1 MIHIIARLRVLPE
14 RREQFLGWCRRLV
27 EITRSEAGTL
37 VYEYHYDAASDR
49 CLVIETY
56 RDIESFDSHLVDIG
70 TEAMAGQ
77 ADYVIEHLDVCGDI
91 SPSQKAMFASL
102 LQDSEGGLA
111 KVMFYQPKAA
121 TRLAAD

>member
-14 RREQFLGWCRRLV
+14 GRAQFLAWCRRLV
-27 EITRSEAGTL
+27 EITRREAGTL
-37 VYEYHYDAASDR
+37 VYEYHYDETSDR

-56 RDIESFDSHLVDIG
+56 RDIESFDRHLADIA

-91 SPSQKAMFASL
+91 SPSQKAMLAS
-102 LQDSEGGLA
+102 LQDSEVGLA

-121 TRLAAD
+121 TRLTAD